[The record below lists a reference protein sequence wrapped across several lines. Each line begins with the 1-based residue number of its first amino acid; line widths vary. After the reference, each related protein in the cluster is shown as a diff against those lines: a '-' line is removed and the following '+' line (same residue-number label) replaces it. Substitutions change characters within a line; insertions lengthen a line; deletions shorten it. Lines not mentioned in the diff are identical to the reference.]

1 MCTSAKQV
9 RALAFCIWWL
19 ARSRP
24 PCPVHAWLDR
34 HGGVSAPNPNCGVDA
49 PLTRAE
55 LVCGVWAV
63 RAALQEQAAAAAP
76 DPVVICVEDDEA
88 APLQRKKRKAQ
99 AEPEMVELI
108 SDDSDCEAD
117 KKPAQELSRKDKAKS
132 HKPQRAAAA
141 ADQGWHLSA
150 EGKETSRR
158 IMMNDPTLTELS
170 VNGNM
175 IGYIGAC
182 VIAEAL
188 KVNEKL
194 TELDVGHNRI
204 GDAGAIAL
212 AEALKVNKTLM
223 ELDVNRNNIGAA
235 GATAIA
241 EALTVNKTLTTMY
254 VSCNIIGDS
263 GARALAEALKL
274 NKTLTTLDVRGNS
287 ISKAKRGALRASAR
301 PGCHVHG

>member
-158 IMMNDPTLTELS
+158 IMMNDPTLTKLKVTYS
-170 VNGNM
+170 S
-175 IGYIGAC
+175 IGA
-182 VIAEAL
+182 
-188 KVNEKL
+188 
-194 TELDVGHNRI
+194 
-204 GDAGAIAL
+204 AGARAL
-212 AEALKVNKTLM
+212 AEALKVNKTLT
-223 ELDVNRNNIGAA
+223 ELHVSGNSISDA
-235 GATAIA
+235 GASALA
-241 EALTVNKTLTTMY
+241 EALKVNKTLAMLD
-254 VSCNIIGDS
+254 VGKNGIGDA
-263 GARALAEALKL
+263 GASALAEALKL